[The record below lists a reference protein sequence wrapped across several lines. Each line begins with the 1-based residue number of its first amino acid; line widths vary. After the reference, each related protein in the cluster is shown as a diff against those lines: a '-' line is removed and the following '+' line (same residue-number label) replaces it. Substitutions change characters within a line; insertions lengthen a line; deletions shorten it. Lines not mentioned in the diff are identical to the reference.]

1 MESMAATG
9 LTVESS
15 TTCNRTLSELIL
27 VKIDLLLHHAVERVR
42 PICRCALGV
51 HARLVHHVLHRLLRL
66 SEIHVA
72 TTGVI
77 FMGPRSLSWLHGLVL
92 GRFPEG

>member
-27 VKIDLLLHHAVERVR
+27 VKIDLLLHHAVEKDNTVNFSF
-42 PICRCALGV
+42 ISIVSKLI
-51 HARLVHHVLHRLLRL
+51 LV
-66 SEIHVA
+66 
-72 TTGVI
+72 
-77 FMGPRSLSWLHGLVL
+77 
-92 GRFPEG
+92 